1 MTATD
6 LLALAILGGRLGEV
20 SGIIGLLL
28 LFVAGLMIWRRRPH

>member
-6 LLALAILGGRLGEV
+6 LLTLAILGRLGEV